1 MIIESIGYT
10 AVVIGAISTG
20 PQIYQIIKTK
30 QVRDINFK
38 FFFLRAFSS
47 ILYIIYGILK
57 YDYVMMSSAIMPF
70 ILEISVI
77 ILYLKYKNNQIQ
89 GGSMVKPDDIKNCN
103 IIEIK

>member
-38 FFFLRAFSS
+38 FFFLRALSS
-47 ILYIIYGILK
+47 ILYIIYGLLK
-57 YDYVMMSSAIMPF
+57 NDYVMMSSAIMPF
-70 ILEISVI
+70 VLEISVL
-77 ILYLKYKNNQIQ
+77 ILFLKYKNNKIE
-89 GGSMVKPDDIKNCN
+89 GGSMVNPNENVI
-103 IIEIK
+103 

>member
-47 ILYIIYGILK
+47 ILYIIYGLLK
-57 YDYVMMSSAIMPF
+57 NDYVMMSSAIMPF
-70 ILEISVI
+70 VLEISVL
-77 ILYLKYKNNQIQ
+77 ILFLKYKNSKIE
-89 GGSMVKPDDIKNCN
+89 GDSMVNPDENVI
-103 IIEIK
+103 

>member
-38 FFFLRAFSS
+38 FFFMRAFSS
-47 ILYIIYGILK
+47 ILYIIYGLLK
-57 YDYVMMSSAIMPF
+57 YDYVMMASAIMPF
-70 ILEISVI
+70 ILEISVL
-77 ILYLKYKNNQIQ
+77 ILFLKYKNNNIE
-89 GGSMVKPDDIKNCN
+89 GGSVMNSDDI
-103 IIEIK
+103 EIVI